1 MNFFKKYRLY
11 SSYKKAI
18 SENSVN
24 LKSMFGIRIDRA
36 NRLYTVINLPEE
48 NFEEPYN
55 LRRYDI
61 DLISENY
68 IKEYIRRLSEYLN
81 SIGLSELYHFYEP
94 IEKKDKYSYL
104 IVLGFKPFN
113 SVEYNKFIWFRL
125 LPFSFIV
132 FIISIIIY
140 LIVK

>member
-1 MNFFKKYRLY
+1 MNFFKRYRLY

-18 SENSVN
+18 RKNRVN
-24 LKSMFGIRIDRA
+24 LESMFGIRIDRA

-55 LRRYDI
+55 LRKSDI
-61 DLISENY
+61 DSISETY

-81 SIGLSELYHFYEP
+81 SIGLSELYDFYEP
-94 IEKKDKYSYL
+94 IEKKAKYSYL

-113 SVEYNKFIWFRL
+113 TVDFNKMLWFRALPISGVLFL
-125 LPFSFIV
+125 LIV
-132 FIISIIIY
+132 LIY
-140 LIVK
+140 LVVR